1 MNNPDPLAAMSV
13 AVQQAQIAECPE
25 LLGEL
30 ERFKAS
36 LWLRMTIGS
45 QGAASPQP
53 DRLLTATEV
62 AERLNVTT
70 AYIYRNARSY
80 PFMVRQGRYVR
91 FSNNGLELYLRRRQ
105 GQ

>member
-1 MNNPDPLAAMSV
+1 MSTDPLDVLSV
-13 AVQQAQIAECPE
+13 VVQEAPLAQCPR

-36 LWLRMTIGS
+36 LWLKMAIGT
-45 QGAASPQP
+45 GKGVEAQP
-53 DRLLTATEV
+53 DRLLTVKEV
-62 AERLNVTT
+62 ANRLNVTKGFV
-70 AYIYRNARSY
+70 YRNARSY

-91 FSNNGLELYLRRRQ
+91 FSNNGLELYIRRHQ